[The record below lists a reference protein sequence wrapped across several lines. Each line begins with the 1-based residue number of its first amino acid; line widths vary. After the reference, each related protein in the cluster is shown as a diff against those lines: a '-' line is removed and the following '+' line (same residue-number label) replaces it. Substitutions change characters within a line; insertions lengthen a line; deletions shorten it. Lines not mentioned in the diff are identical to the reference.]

1 MGKVYP
7 IKHATKKSI
16 YREALRK
23 SWNPTAR
30 PKGGAQ
36 KIAQSE
42 TFNFAFKVL
51 FGTHSLSVSRKN
63 VRSENCTFSRCGVVR
78 DTLAECVP
86 KN

>member
-30 PKGGAQ
+30 PPYGRGPEKLF
-36 KIAQSE
+36 KSE
-42 TFNFAFKVL
+42 TFSFAFTPLKI
-51 FGTHSLSVSRKN
+51 
-63 VRSENCTFSRCGVVR
+63 
-78 DTLAECVP
+78 
-86 KN
+86 